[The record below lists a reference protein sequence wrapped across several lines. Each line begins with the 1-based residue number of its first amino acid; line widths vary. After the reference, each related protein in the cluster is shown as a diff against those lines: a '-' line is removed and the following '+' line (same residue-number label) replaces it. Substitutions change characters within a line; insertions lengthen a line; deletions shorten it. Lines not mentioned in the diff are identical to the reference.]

1 VRPCPPR
8 ANTPEPSG
16 DHDRAAR
23 LPERLPDVRL
33 ALRFSRLERAILIDA
48 AWRPPEVKVS
58 RVRRVFVAG
67 VLAACLPLAAGRPAT
82 LSASA
87 RGQQGGGRQ
96 GGAAT
101 PNTPPATATALIL
114 GHVVDGSSGEPI
126 PEAVVTLRTGG
137 ARGRAG
143 MPQPTGNP
151 ATDAAMEAVM
161 ANLQAGR
168 GRGSTDQRLL
178 TGADGRFVYHSLAPG
193 NYSIS
198 ASLDG
203 YAASPGLGIG
213 RGGLV
218 AAMPSTE
225 TPSSLVVT
233 EGQIL
238 RDVKLR
244 LWKLGSIAG
253 TVLDDLGD
261 PAVGLTV
268 QVMRR
273 LMVAGRARYL
283 PAGNAKT
290 DDRGVFR
297 IGRLIPADYIVV
309 VPQTQTAFPAALL
322 DRAMKGVFNNDLS
335 GSLDLVDVMGSGVAP
350 PQSMGAGVRIGPY
363 MVSAA
368 GGAMPLPGPDG
379 RLLVYQTAFYA
390 GGTVPTQAT
399 VVSLKSG
406 EERAAADFQLRL
418 IPTAR
423 VSGML
428 SHQGGSVANIGV
440 KLVVPGDGVTSDS
453 EFEVATS
460 VTTADGS
467 FTFFGVP
474 AGQFVLR
481 ASKASRPDI
490 PAGAN
495 PMAAG
500 MLMAGGTAP
509 MTKALFAERTITVG
523 ATDISD
529 LALPLQEGFTLNGR
543 IEFQGTTGKPAPARP
558 QISVTL
564 APADGRTPG
573 ILDMVRPNRLSE
585 TNTFTL
591 GGLMPGKYFLNV
603 PAPPGW
609 FVQSASIGG
618 RDVWD
623 TSLEIR
629 NGDIDG
635 LLITLTD
642 VNPQLTGTVTA
653 TGEQKV
659 LESTVV
665 VFPADHKAWIEGGM
679 NPRRVRALT
688 PGPKGEF
695 TVAGV
700 GTGDYLI
707 VAIDRGDDGDLQ
719 DPAYIEL
726 LSRLAR
732 PVRISTDSRPVT
744 LPITRV
750 VRK

>member
-1 VRPCPPR
+1 MSR
-8 ANTPEPSG
+8 A
-16 DHDRAAR
+16 
-23 LPERLPDVRL
+23 
-33 ALRFSRLERAILIDA
+33 
-48 AWRPPEVKVS
+48 
-58 RVRRVFVAG
+58 RRVVIAG
-67 VLAACLPLAAGRPAT
+67 VLAMCLPLVAARPAS
-82 LSASA
+82 LSASFQ
-87 RGQQGGGRQ
+87 GQGGGRQ
-96 GGAAT
+96 GGAPQPSNA
-101 PNTPPATATALIL
+101 PPAAATALVV
-114 GHVVDGSSGEPI
+114 GQVVDGSSGEPI
-126 PEAVVTLRTGG
+126 AEAVVTLRTGG
-137 ARGRAG
+137 GRGRAG
-143 MPQPTGNP
+143 MPPATGNA

-161 ANLQAGR
+161 ANLQSGR

-178 TGADGRFVYHSLAPG
+178 AGADGRFVYHSLAPG
-193 NYSIS
+193 NYNIS

-203 YAASPGLGIG
+203 YASSPGLGIG
-213 RGGLV
+213 RGALV
-218 AAMPSTE
+218 AVMPSTE
-225 TPSSLVVT
+225 TPSSFVLT

-244 LWKLGSIAG
+244 LWKLGAISG

-261 PAVGLTV
+261 PAVGITV
-268 QVMRR
+268 QAMRR

-283 PAGNAKT
+283 PAGNTKT

-322 DRAMKGVFNNDLS
+322 DRAMQGVFNNDLS

-350 PQSMGAGVRIGPY
+350 PQSMGAGVRMGPY
-363 MVSAA
+363 MVAAA
-368 GGAMPLPGPDG
+368 GGAMPVIGSDG
-379 RLLVYQTAFYA
+379 RLLVFQTSFYA

-399 VVSLKSG
+399 VISLKSG

-423 VSGML
+423 VSGVL
-428 SHQGGSVANIGV
+428 THQGGSVANIGV

-453 EFEVATS
+453 EFDVATS

-495 PMAAG
+495 PMAVG
-500 MLMAGGTAP
+500 MLIGSGSAQ

-523 ATDISD
+523 TADITDF
-529 LALPLQEGFTLNGR
+529 ALPLQEGFTVNGR
-543 IEFQGTTGKPAPARP
+543 IEFRSTTGKPVPARP
-558 QISVTL
+558 QMNVTL

-573 ILDMVRPNRLSE
+573 LLDAMRPNRLSE
-585 TNTFTL
+585 ANTFTL
-591 GGLMPGKYFLNV
+591 TGLMPGKYFLNL
-603 PAPPGW
+603 PAPAGW

-623 TSLEIR
+623 APLEIR
-629 NGDIDG
+629 NGDVDG
-635 LLITLTD
+635 VLVTLTD
-642 VNPQLTGTVTA
+642 VSPQLTGSVTA
-653 TGEQKV
+653 TGQQKA
-659 LESTVV
+659 LEATVV
-665 VFPADHKAWIEGGM
+665 VFPADHKAWIENGM

-695 TVAGV
+695 TVTGV
-700 GTGDYLI
+700 GPGDYLI

-726 LSRLAR
+726 LSRVAR
-732 PVRISTDSRPVT
+732 PVRIGADSQPVT
-744 LPITRV
+744 LPMTQV